1 MELIQ
6 LINTLEPLDRE
17 IFTMKFFLGV
27 STYDIAEKFGV
38 SRAAVD
44 NRIYRGKKKLSKE
57 IARVKLEVV

>member
-1 MELIQ
+1 
-6 LINTLEPLDRE
+6 
-17 IFTMKFFLGV
+17 MKFFLGIK
-27 STYDIAEKFGV
+27 SDDIAKKLGL